1 MKATTRTSQLY
12 AVLKRMRE
20 LTKAGVPFN
29 IEFISYQET
38 AGITEGLKSAS
49 GIQLRTGMSKAY
61 SDKADVLIGYVKD
74 GKNRWFNLP
83 LLIKF
88 NNKFIHEY

>member
-1 MKATTRTSQLY
+1 MDATRTSKLY

-20 LTKAGVPFN
+20 LTKAGVPFD
-29 IEFISYQET
+29 IEYISYQET
-38 AGITEGLKSAS
+38 AGVTEGVKKVA

-74 GKNRWFNLP
+74 GKNRWFYLP

-88 NNKFIHEY
+88 NNKFIHEH